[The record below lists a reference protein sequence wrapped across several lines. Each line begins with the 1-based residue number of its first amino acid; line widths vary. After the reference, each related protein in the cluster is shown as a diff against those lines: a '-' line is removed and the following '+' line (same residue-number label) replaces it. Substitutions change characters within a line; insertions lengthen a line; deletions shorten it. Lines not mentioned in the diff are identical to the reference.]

1 VIMETDRE
9 AIETAM
15 GEVPPDQVRLVRI
28 KNTLHL
34 EELEIS
40 EALLPQA
47 KEVGLTVVAGSRSL
61 EFDGTGR
68 IRPW

>member
-1 VIMETDRE
+1 
-9 AIETAM
+9 
-15 GEVPPDQVRLVRI
+15 VRI

-47 KEVGLTVVAGSRSL
+47 REIGLTVVAGPRSL
-61 EFDGTGR
+61 EFDGTGT

>member
-1 VIMETDRE
+1 
-9 AIETAM
+9 
-15 GEVPPDQVRLVRI
+15 VRLVRI

-40 EALLPQA
+40 EALLPRA
-47 KEVGLTVVAGSRSL
+47 KEVGLTVVAGPRSL

-68 IRPW
+68 IRRW